1 MIGKKY
7 KSKTKETWQNNKVAR
22 TLQQTTNRQITDG
35 ELLTWAGGWVVG
47 RRMQKSSLL
56 TDVATDD
63 VEVTV

>member
-7 KSKTKETWQNNKVAR
+7 KSKTKEQNNKVAR